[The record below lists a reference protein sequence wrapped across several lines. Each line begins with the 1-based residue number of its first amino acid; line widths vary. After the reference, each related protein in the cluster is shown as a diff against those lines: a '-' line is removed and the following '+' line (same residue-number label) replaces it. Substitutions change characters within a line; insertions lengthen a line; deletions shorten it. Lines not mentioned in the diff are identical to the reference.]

1 MNRRQR
7 YHRAAIDE
15 MLHAAQVYNAE
26 RAGLGDEL
34 VDAIDAALNLAA
46 TEPVPGTTVLDNER
60 PSLRRLLLERCPYE
74 IVIQVDGEELKVVAV
89 SHLKRRPHYWKT
101 RVNE

>member
-7 YHRAAIDE
+7 YHRAALDE
-15 MLHAAQVYNAE
+15 LLHAAQIYDAE

-34 VDAIDAALNLAA
+34 VDAVDAILNIAA
-46 TEPVPGTTVLDNER
+46 TEPVPGTTVLDNQR
-60 PSLRRLLLERCPYE
+60 PSLRRLLLERFPYE
-74 IVIQVDGEELKVVAV
+74 IVVMVDDEELKVVAV
-89 SHLKRRPHYWKT
+89 AHLKRRPHYWKT

>member
-1 MNRRQR
+1 MKRRQR

-15 MLHAAQVYNAE
+15 LLQAAQVYNAE

-34 VDAIDAALNLAA
+34 VEAIDAVLNIAA
-46 TEPVPGTTVLDNER
+46 SEAVPGTTVRDNES
-60 PSLRRLLLERCPYE
+60 PSLRRLLLERFPYE
-74 IVIQVDGEELKVVAV
+74 IVIMVDDDELKVVAV
-89 SHLKRRPHYWKT
+89 AHLKRRPYYWKT

>member
-15 MLHAAQVYNAE
+15 LLHAAQVYNAE
-26 RAGLGDEL
+26 RPGLGDEL
-34 VDAIDAALNLAA
+34 VEVLDAALNIAA
-46 TEPVPGTTVLDNER
+46 TQPVPGTTVLDNER
-60 PSLRRLLLERCPYE
+60 PSLRRLLLDRFPYE
-74 IVIQVDGEELKVVAV
+74 VVIQVDDEELKVVAI

>member
-7 YHRAAIDE
+7 YHRAAIE
-15 MLHAAQVYNAE
+15 ELLHAAQIYNAE

-34 VDAIDAALNLAA
+34 VEAVDASLSIAAS
-46 TEPVPGTTVLDNER
+46 EPTPGTTVLDNER
-60 PSLRRLLLERCPYE
+60 PSLRRLLLERFPYQV
-74 IVIQVDGEELKVVAV
+74 VIMVDDSELKVVAV
-89 SHLKRRPHYWKT
+89 AHLKRRPHYWKT